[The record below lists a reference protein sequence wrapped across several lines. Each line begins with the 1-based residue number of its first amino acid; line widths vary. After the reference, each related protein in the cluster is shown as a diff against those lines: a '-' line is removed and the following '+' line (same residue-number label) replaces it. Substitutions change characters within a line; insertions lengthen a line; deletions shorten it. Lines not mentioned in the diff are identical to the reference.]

1 MIGNNIGNPIGGIIN
16 VGGASYAQ
24 SVTANM
30 TWAGSAVKNVGTTK
44 TANFDFAVSF
54 VKAVDLTNNPIVGSI
69 GWSGAVIKA
78 VSISIVT
85 NGFTFVGSVVKDV
98 GKIAVA
104 SMTWV
109 SSFTTLIQNFVDT
122 TILQKPVDAVLA
134 KAMRL
139 KKVWDEWERAP
150 GARTEKITG
159 KASGVGMLKG
169 EPPSFT
175 STTKKLK

>member
-44 TANFDFAVSF
+44 TANFDFAASIT
-54 VKAVDLTNNPIVGSI
+54 KAVDLSNNPIVANMTWAGV
-69 GWSGAVIKA
+69 AVKA
-78 VSISIVT
+78 VAISVVSD
-85 NGFTFVGSVVKDV
+85 GFTFAGSVVKDV

-104 SMTWV
+104 SMSWV

-122 TILQKPVDAVLA
+122 TILQKPVDAILA
-134 KAMRL
+134 KAMRM
-139 KKVWDEWERAP
+139 KKDRWEFERMP
-150 GARTEKITG
+150 GQGGEKVTG
-159 KASGVGMLKG
+159 KASGVGMLRG
-169 EPPSFT
+169 DPPSFT
-175 STTKKLK
+175 TTTKKL